1 MNEFIINI
9 LGTIATWNY
18 SKSYI
23 KYFLDQAKNKPV
35 RVKVT
40 SYGGD
45 VNEAIAISNLFAEHG
60 DVTVEFIG
68 FNASAATWMAFGAKN
83 IEVHEDTFMLVHNC
97 SMAVEIYGSLTSE
110 QLDEKIKELQNAKN
124 AAESINVMI
133 AKKYYDR
140 CQKKGK
146 TMKNV
151 IDLMAEAKWI
161 NADEVLEWGFAD
173 RILPGINKKSPLTN
187 EFKNELEAR
196 GLPLPAISEKETFLD
211 TVKGWFNDLKSELK
225 SNHTDNNV
233 NVETKMNET
242 YKSVNEILNVSGV
255 EEKEGKVSLTLDQM
269 KLIND
274 ALKNAKDAKTKAEND
289 LKTATDSLDALSDE
303 VKNAADVT
311 AKVAVIKNIMDKVP
325 DTKVHTGQHSVEDF
339 ADVAKDPINRYGDEE

>member
-1 MNEFIINI
+1 M
-9 LGTIATWNY
+9 
-18 SKSYI
+18 
-23 KYFLDQAKNKPV
+23 
-35 RVKVT
+35 
-40 SYGGD
+40 
-45 VNEAIAISNLFAEHG
+45 
-60 DVTVEFIG
+60 
-68 FNASAATWMAFGAKN
+68 
-83 IEVHEDTFMLVHNC
+83 
-97 SMAVEIYGSLTSE
+97 
-110 QLDEKIKELQNAKN
+110 
-124 AAESINVMI
+124 
-133 AKKYYDR
+133 
-140 CQKKGK
+140 
-146 TMKNV
+146 
-151 IDLMAEAKWI
+151 
-161 NADEVLEWGFAD
+161 
-173 RILPGINKKSPLTN
+173 
-187 EFKNELEAR
+187 
-196 GLPLPAISEKETFLD
+196 PAISEKETFLD